1 MDTTG
6 YTPEEPIAAVATA
19 LAPSALG
26 IIRASGKGV
35 IEAVSVLFS
44 RPNALQKASGNTI
57 VYGWIIDP
65 GTTPPRRIDE
75 VLVSVFRAPKS
86 FTGEDMIEISC
97 HGGPAVVT
105 EIYRLLT
112 GNGFRPANRG
122 EFTFRAFINGKADLT
137 RAEAV
142 QEIISAKTGE
152 SRNRAA
158 GRLAGNLYNEINRI
172 KQLLLTTLASIEAE
186 IEYPEDEETIAD
198 AFDDTL
204 LKTAEQQLLLL
215 CTSWNSE
222 KLYQDGARVILCGKT
237 NAGKSSLFN
246 MLLKEER
253 AIVSDIH
260 GTTRDWIESWISFDG
275 IPARLF
281 DTAGLRETTDII
293 EQRGVERTKDLTTGA
308 DVILYVVDSTIG
320 LTPEDI
326 RFMKEFL
333 PGEHQ
338 LDNQAKIQPETAV
351 PAGNIQ
357 DGHSGQPRI
366 PVILVLNKTD
376 KTTVCPAP
384 APVYSEEQIQ
394 PAAIIP
400 VSAKTG
406 AGTQELC
413 TAIKSILTAGHTTE
427 RAGAGLGS
435 VRQQRCTRNALESV
449 NHGLKAAADG
459 FPLDA
464 VVQDIEDALDALGE
478 ITGAVTP
485 EDILDTVFSKFC
497 LGK

>member
-158 GRLAGNLYNEINRI
+158 GRLASWLF
-172 KQLLLTTLASIEAE
+172 QQQ
-186 IEYPEDEETIAD
+186 D
-198 AFDDTL
+198 A
-204 LKTAEQQLLLL
+204 LK
-215 CTSWNSE
+215 
-222 KLYQDGARVILCGKT
+222 
-237 NAGKSSLFN
+237 
-246 MLLKEER
+246 
-253 AIVSDIH
+253 IH
-260 GTTRDWIESWISFDG
+260 GGG
-275 IPARLF
+275 I
-281 DTAGLRETTDII
+281 
-293 EQRGVERTKDLTTGA
+293 
-308 DVILYVVDSTIG
+308 
-320 LTPEDI
+320 TP
-326 RFMKEFL
+326 
-333 PGEHQ
+333 P
-338 LDNQAKIQPETAV
+338 P
-351 PAGNIQ
+351 
-357 DGHSGQPRI
+357 
-366 PVILVLNKTD
+366 
-376 KTTVCPAP
+376 
-384 APVYSEEQIQ
+384 
-394 PAAIIP
+394 
-400 VSAKTG
+400 
-406 AGTQELC
+406 
-413 TAIKSILTAGHTTE
+413 
-427 RAGAGLGS
+427 
-435 VRQQRCTRNALESV
+435 
-449 NHGLKAAADG
+449 
-459 FPLDA
+459 
-464 VVQDIEDALDALGE
+464 
-478 ITGAVTP
+478 
-485 EDILDTVFSKFC
+485 
-497 LGK
+497 